1 METILE
7 DQRRLH
13 EERERLIDL
22 QTKELLRKKAT
33 TREQINSDHLVKLLW
48 DKYIESTSNLIGLYE
63 DKDGLRKKEIQ
74 LLSGPNEHSEF
85 NTRLKAIITYHK
97 KTNLSDT
104 TNITVPMSVEYDN
117 LIKSIQ
123 SNDDDAG
130 ALVSFTDEEGY
141 GKYLDLNELYQ
152 KYVNL
157 KGVERIN
164 YIAYLSTYDH
174 LFKIPRE
181 KKNQD
186 YFKYLQSLFNY
197 LNDYLARVKPLLD
210 TESEINQAVNDFERK
225 WSEGT
230 FPGWPKE
237 TTGALTKSGAYLD
250 LSSYSSWEELASLG
264 LDRLKSALMALGLK
278 CGGSLQER
286 AIRLFQTKGK
296 RLQDLDPSLFAK
308 AQQTSK
314 KSIKEYTDKHREI
327 AELEAKVYRLSE
339 ILSVQRNGTIEN
351 VQRKQALTPGER
363 EQEEEAEIVADES
376 EEEDEDDGVIYN
388 PKNLPLGW
396 DGKPIPYWLY
406 KLHGLNLY
414 YNCEICG
421 NHKYRGPKA
430 FQRHFSEWRHAH
442 GMRCLGI
449 PNTAHFANITLIEDA
464 VQLWDKLK
472 VNRETERFVPENQEE
487 YEDSHGNV
495 LNKKTHDD
503 LKRQG
508 LL

>member
-22 QTKELLRKKAT
+22 QTKEFLRKKAT
-33 TREQINSDHLVKLLW
+33 TKEQINSDHLVKLLW
-48 DKYIESTSNLIGLYE
+48 DKYIESTSNLITLYE

-74 LLSGPNEHSEF
+74 LLSGPNEYSEF
-85 NTRLKAIITYHK
+85 NSRLKSIISYHK
-97 KTNLSDT
+97 KGNLSEVA
-104 TNITVPMSVEYDN
+104 NISVPMSIEYDN
-117 LIKSIQ
+117 LIKLIQ
-123 SNDDDAG
+123 SNDDDVG
-130 ALVSFTDEEGY
+130 ALVNFTDEEGY

-152 KYVNL
+152 KYINL
-157 KGVERIN
+157 KGVEKIN
-164 YIAYLSTYDH
+164 YIAFLSTYDH

-181 KKNQD
+181 RKNQD
-186 YFKYLQSLFNY
+186 YLKYLQALFSY
-197 LNDYLARVKPLLD
+197 VFDYMQRVKPLLD
-210 TESEINQAVNDFERK
+210 VNKEVEQAYVEFQTR
-225 WSEGT
+225 WTEGT

-308 AQQTSK
+308 PQQNSR
-314 KSIKEYTDKHREI
+314 SKEYNDKHKEI
-327 AELEAKVYRLSE
+327 AELEAKIYRLAE
-339 ILSVQRNGTIEN
+339 ILGPQRNATIEN

-363 EQEEEAEIVADES
+363 EQEEEAEIVAEES
-376 EEEDEDDGVIYN
+376 EEEDEDDGIIYN

-464 VQLWDKLK
+464 VQLWEKLR
-472 VNRETERFVPENQEE
+472 VTRETERFIPDNQEE

-495 LNKKTHDD
+495 LNKKTYDD